1 MRGAIKD
8 AIDPGVHGVAYTESH
23 DSRNIKASYLCGSC
37 HDVVNDKNVPIEQ
50 TLAEYIAS
58 YHNIEKSGNNGGD
71 TCQGCHMPA
80 ESGKIAEVPSLDL
93 PVRDRH
99 QHSWPAVDVALSEFP
114 DREAQKLLTECALTA
129 TGAYV
134 FELVNDGAG
143 GFNIAIETV
152 AGHAQPS
159 GVAQDRRF
167 WLEVIAYDDKD
178 AVLWQ
183 SGVIDDG
190 EPEEY
195 PITDPRYDPQL
206 CIFRNVFEDE
216 SGQVTHMFWEAA
228 KIRANDSR
236 VLPIGVDPLAN
247 HVANCAY
254 RTPGRV
260 QPARLSIRM
269 RMRPVSIDVLN
280 DLVRSGD
287 LDPVVIKEMPTFT
300 VHSTVIEWTKS
311 DGASLYNPMSK
322 PWPITCD

>member
-1 MRGAIKD
+1 
-8 AIDPGVHGVAYTESH
+8 
-23 DSRNIKASYLCGSC
+23 
-37 HDVVNDKNVPIEQ
+37 
-50 TLAEYIAS
+50 
-58 YHNIEKSGNNGGD
+58 
-71 TCQGCHMPA
+71 
-80 ESGKIAEVPSLDL
+80 
-93 PVRDRH
+93 
-99 QHSWPAVDVALSEFP
+99 
-114 DREAQKLLTECALTA
+114 
-129 TGAYV
+129 
-134 FELVNDGAG
+134 
-143 GFNIAIETV
+143 
-152 AGHAQPS
+152 
-159 GVAQDRRF
+159 
-167 WLEVIAYDDKD
+167 
-178 AVLWQ
+178 
-183 SGVIDDG
+183 
-190 EPEEY
+190 
-195 PITDPRYDPQL
+195 
-206 CIFRNVFEDE
+206 
-216 SGQVTHMFWEAA
+216 MFWEAA